1 MKHSVNGSVISY
13 DFEDGKPAV
22 ELDIS
27 KLSPDVVNAGAL
39 FGFVTVMRNATAGKM
54 EDVEVARKAM
64 EGRVAL
70 FKGTDTTPGAWR
82 SAAEAKAAIG
92 LTEDEKTDLIK
103 QVVILKKRA
112 DGTAGQR
119 TDAQIIE
126 AFDGLEHSRKQ
137 AYVDSLK
144 PLIQKRMNE
153 LLKFKKSAA
162 KVPKAGAD
170 VGDNF

>member
-13 DFEDGKPAV
+13 DFEDGKAPV

-70 FKGTDTTPGAWR
+70 FNSGSWR

-92 LTEDEKTDLIK
+92 LTDDEKTDIVR

-162 KVPKAGAD
+162 KGPKAGAD
-170 VGDNF
+170 AGDNF